1 MYKQSNTF
9 HRIYSYQLQN
19 QLIRACQTDKMAQ
32 NSIDDNCPIDIYR
45 SVLKNQN
52 GLSAKIYATYL
63 YVITKRFKYERLLEA
78 WLDSPTLNQGP
89 QVSGFKYEAYVR
101 AGETTRSQSELG

>member
-1 MYKQSNTF
+1 MKTNRF
-9 HRIYSYQLQN
+9 HRIYSDQLHN
-19 QLIRACQTDKMAQ
+19 ELITDCQTDRMAH
-32 NSIDDNCPIDIYR
+32 NSIIDNCPIDIG
-45 SVLKNQN
+45 LKNQN
-52 GLSAKIYATYL
+52 GLSVKIYGTYL
-63 YVITKRFKYERLLEA
+63 YDITKRFKYERLLEA